1 MTYLVIVRNI
11 QPQITRLIMKE
22 IGNIHPGEILF
33 EEFLKP
39 LNLSQN
45 QLARDL
51 KVPPRRINEI
61 ILGKRSITSDTSIRL
76 GKYFGLSHGFFLGLQ
91 SDYDMEEKEKE
102 LEKILKTIPTVK
114 LPKVAF
120 A

>member
-1 MTYLVIVRNI
+1 
-11 QPQITRLIMKE
+11 MKR

-33 EEFLKP
+33 LEFLEP

-45 QLARDL
+45 QLANAIG
-51 KVPPRRINEI
+51 VPPRRINEI
-61 ILGKRSITSDTSIRL
+61 ILGKRSITPDTSIRL

-91 SDYDMEEKEKE
+91 SQYDMEEKEKE
-102 LEKILKTIPTVK
+102 LKKIIAKIPTIKISKK
-114 LPKVAF
+114 LF